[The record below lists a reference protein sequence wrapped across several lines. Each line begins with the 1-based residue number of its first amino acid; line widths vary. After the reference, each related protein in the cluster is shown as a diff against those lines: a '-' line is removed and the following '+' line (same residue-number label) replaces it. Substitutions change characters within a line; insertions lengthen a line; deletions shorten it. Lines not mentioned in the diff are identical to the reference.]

1 MGARVLGCRD
11 LGIAVA
17 GSRDLVFRVQPPG
30 FSQTRK
36 PKPKL
41 GPETRNPPKSL
52 KQAGGPGFRA
62 HCDLALGARR
72 RMLMLRASA
81 FANAFGWI
89 CFAGPLVLGTVEQPQ
104 VVNRDDIVPRLSVR
118 SVQASR
124 GLAFWPLL

>member
-1 MGARVLGCRD
+1 
-11 LGIAVA
+11 
-17 GSRDLVFRVQPPG
+17 
-30 FSQTRK
+30 
-36 PKPKL
+36 
-41 GPETRNPPKSL
+41 
-52 KQAGGPGFRA
+52 
-62 HCDLALGARR
+62 
-72 RMLMLRASA
+72 MLMLRASA